1 MATIYDFTFGIG
13 NLMQI
18 IQQIYV
24 IIIVRFI
31 MDQILTSQLQGL
43 SIVSII
49 INQAK
54 NYKLPLIQDLEMLHM
69 D

>member
-54 NYKLPLIQDLEMLHM
+54 NYKLPLIHDLEMLHM